1 MLAQQL
7 YEGVDLGDQGSVG
20 LITYMRTDSVN
31 LADKFLNEA
40 QETLTRMFGRE
51 YVKTTTYQT
60 KSKLAQ
66 EAHEAIR
73 PTEAERAPENVRPY
87 LEARQFRLYDLIWR
101 RALASQMAPAKFKNT
116 KADILSDNQYI
127 FRASGSVIM
136 FAGYLKLMPNGNG
149 KEILPE
155 LNRHDKLNIN
165 KIEPIQHFTE
175 PPPRYTEAA
184 LIKALEELGI
194 GRPSTYA
201 PTIATI
207 QSRKYVERE
216 EKKLKPTE
224 IGTVVTNLLVE
235 HFPKIVD
242 YKFTARLEDN
252 LDEIAQGEKDWT
264 PIIKDFY
271 QPFKKNLMKKE
282 KEVSKKELT
291 EEATDEVCQKCQS
304 PMVIKLGRFGKFM
317 ACSNFPDC
325 RNTKPINENGEIE
338 AEEKVEEK
346 CPKCGKPMVI
356 KHGRFGKFL
365 GCSGYP
371 ECKSI
376 KNLEQST
383 GVQCPECGKGDIVA
397 KKSRR
402 GKTFYAC
409 NQYPDCKFALWSKP
423 TGDKCP
429 DCGSLLVFATKN
441 SVNCSNKEC
450 KYKN

>member
-1 MLAQQL
+1 
-7 YEGVDLGDQGSVG
+7 
-20 LITYMRTDSVN
+20 
-31 LADKFLNEA
+31 
-40 QETLTRMFGRE
+40 
-51 YVKTTTYQT
+51 
-60 KSKLAQ
+60 
-66 EAHEAIR
+66 
-73 PTEAERAPENVRPY
+73 
-87 LEARQFRLYDLIWR
+87 
-101 RALASQMAPAKFKNT
+101 
-116 KADILSDNQYI
+116 
-127 FRASGSVIM
+127 
-136 FAGYLKLMPNGNG
+136 
-149 KEILPE
+149 
-155 LNRHDKLNIN
+155 
-165 KIEPIQHFTE
+165 
-175 PPPRYTEAA
+175 
-184 LIKALEELGI
+184 
-194 GRPSTYA
+194 
-201 PTIATI
+201 
-207 QSRKYVERE
+207 
-216 EKKLKPTE
+216 
-224 IGTVVTNLLVE
+224 
-235 HFPKIVD
+235 
-242 YKFTARLEDN
+242 
-252 LDEIAQGEKDWT
+252 
-264 PIIKDFY
+264 
-271 QPFKKNLMKKE
+271 MKKE